1 MRHVIICQMT
11 HPQKATSQRT
21 ALGEESVV
29 RAQVKQ
35 LYDGMV
41 SEYKSMLERQLSA
54 VFLAG
59 AAAPQQNLQ
68 AQQPPP
74 QEESAMDK
82 PQA

>member
-11 HPQKATSQRT
+11 HPQKAASQR
-21 ALGEESVV
+21 AAPGEESV

-68 AQQPPP
+68 AQQPLP
-74 QEESAMDK
+74 QDESAMDK